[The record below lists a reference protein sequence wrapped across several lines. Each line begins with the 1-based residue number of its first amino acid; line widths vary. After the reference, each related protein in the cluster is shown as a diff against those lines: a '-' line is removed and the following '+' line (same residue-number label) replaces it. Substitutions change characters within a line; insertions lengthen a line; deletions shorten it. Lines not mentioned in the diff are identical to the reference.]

1 MSVIQLTTIIKA
13 PIERCFDLSRSIDL
27 HMESTSGTGERAIA
41 GRTSGLIEHNELVTW
56 RAKHL
61 GVWQQLSSKITEY
74 EYPVYFVDEM
84 VAGAFKS
91 FRHEHHFIADRDV
104 TIMKD
109 IFAFESPMGL
119 LGRWFNQ
126 LFLKAYLTRFLTRR
140 NLVIKEYAEG
150 EKWKVLLNKY
160 KP

>member
-74 EYPVYFVDEM
+74 EYP
-84 VAGAFKS
+84 
-91 FRHEHHFIADRDV
+91 FILL
-104 TIMKD
+104 MKWL
-109 IFAFESPMGL
+109 PVPL
-119 LGRWFNQ
+119 
-126 LFLKAYLTRFLTRR
+126 
-140 NLVIKEYAEG
+140 NLSGMSII
-150 EKWKVLLNKY
+150 L
-160 KP
+160 